1 LPSKVKERIVL
12 EVGWLVFDIYP
23 RWKDPISP
31 LHFPFPR
38 LRALGLFDIAHYTN
52 GNVLAVKKLLGHKQ
66 IRNTM
71 KYIGMIHFK
80 DDEFDIATA
89 ITVDEAKTVLAAGY
103 DYVTEKNG
111 IMLFR
116 KPKRFKM

>member
-1 LPSKVKERIVL
+1 MT
-12 EVGWLVFDIYP
+12 
-23 RWKDPISP
+23 
-31 LHFPFPR
+31 
-38 LRALGLFDIAHYTN
+38 AQYTN
-52 GNVLAVKKLLGHKQ
+52 GNVLTVKKLLGHKQ

-71 KYIGMIHFK
+71 KYIGMRHFK

-89 ITVDEAKTVLAAGY
+89 TTVDEAKTVLAAGC

-116 KPKRFKM
+116 KPKRFKI

>member
-1 LPSKVKERIVL
+1 MT
-12 EVGWLVFDIYP
+12 
-23 RWKDPISP
+23 
-31 LHFPFPR
+31 
-38 LRALGLFDIAHYTN
+38 AQYTN
-52 GNVLAVKKLLGHKQ
+52 GNVLTVKKLLGHKQ

-71 KYIGMIHFK
+71 KYIGIIHFK

-89 ITVDEAKTVLAAGY
+89 TTVDEAKTVLAAGC

-116 KPKRFKM
+116 KPKRFKI